1 MQLTIKY
8 FGMLAEITQRKEEDI
23 LFESDTISDLL
34 DSLCIKYPKLKG
46 RSFQIAQNNELVT
59 KETKLQ
65 SSEIALLPPFAGG

>member
-1 MQLTIKY
+1 MHITIKY

-23 LFESDTISDLL
+23 LFKKDTISDLI
-34 DSLCIKYPKLKG
+34 DSLCIKYPKLKEQ
-46 RSFQIAQNNELVT
+46 SFQIAQNNELVS